1 MLSSDG
7 VEQLRDGNLETYW
20 QSDGPQPHLV
30 NIQFHKKT
38 RVQEI
43 EIYTVRAC
51 PGAVKRPWNFPK

>member
-1 MLSSDG
+1 VLSSDG

-43 EIYTVRAC
+43 EIYTVRPR